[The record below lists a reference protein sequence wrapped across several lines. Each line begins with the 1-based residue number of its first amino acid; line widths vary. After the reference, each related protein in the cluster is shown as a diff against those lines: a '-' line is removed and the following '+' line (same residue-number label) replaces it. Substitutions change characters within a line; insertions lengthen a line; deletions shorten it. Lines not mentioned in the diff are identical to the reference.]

1 MVHEPTIG
9 DVLLALQDH
18 RTILEGLLRNVDGLD
33 QRLGCVEERLDRVG
47 HRLDGVEERLG
58 GVEYRLDGV
67 DGRLIA
73 VDKRLGGVDERLGVF
88 DGRFDTV
95 DGRFDGLERQ
105 FEEVFEVISALSAHV
120 DERIDGVVSQMA
132 TKADLQRFVTK
143 EYLDEKLSDLRSDLI
158 VMARKSNKKFEA
170 LIADMVFEKRMHPA
184 TAQRILAMEP
194 FPQT

>member
-18 RTILEGLLRNVDGLD
+18 RTILEGLLRNVD
-33 QRLGCVEERLDRVG
+33 QRLNGVDGRLDTVDRRLGGVE
-47 HRLDGVEERLG
+47 HRLDSVEERLG
-58 GVEYRLDGV
+58 GIDRHLDV
-67 DGRLIA
+67 A
-73 VDKRLGGVDERLGVF
+73 N
-88 DGRFDTV
+88 GRFDEM
-95 DGRFDGLERQ
+95 ERQ
-105 FEEVFEVISALSAHV
+105 FEGVFEVISALSSHV

-143 EYLDEKLSDLRSDLI
+143 EYLDEKLADLRSDLI